1 MKLMRTK
8 ILLTIIAFSFL
19 AGCSKDKYTTKP
31 QLKYKSV
38 NTKTLSNNQTL
49 TFTLG
54 VTDAEGDLQDTIWVQ
69 EIVKGCG
76 GAGFT
81 SPYRMPDFTGTKDLE
96 GDIQVC
102 YAYGLNL
109 GCPAITHSSCVN
121 RNDTATFKFW
131 IQDLA
136 KNRSDTITS
145 DQIVIL
151 K

>member
-1 MKLMRTK
+1 MSTK
-8 ILLTIIAFSFL
+8 ILLTVVVLGLLTAC
-19 AGCSKDKYTTKP
+19 AKDKYTSKP
-31 QLKYKSV
+31 QLTYKKV
-38 NTKTLSNNQTL
+38 NTKFLSNNETL

-69 EIVKGCG
+69 EVVKGCSG
-76 GAGFT
+76 GGFT
-81 SPYRMPDFTGTKDLE
+81 GPYKMPQFAATKNLQ

-109 GCPAITHSSCVN
+109 GCPPITHSSCVN

-131 IQDLA
+131 IQDVA
-136 KNRSDTITS
+136 KNKSDTIS
-145 DQIVIL
+145 SEQIVIS